1 MVSWSELISNI
12 HREINSA
19 DSYASLAM
27 EYKVC
32 DKELSD
38 LYVSITNNK
47 IANVNALCSIF
58 TKRMNAMIK
67 EKDAEN
73 NKYADELKDMHNYLI
88 TMFAE
93 ELSRIKNIIDCVK
106 KP

>member
-1 MVSWSELISNI
+1 MVNWSELISNI

-19 DSYASLAM
+19 NNYASLAM
-27 EYKVC
+27 EYKIC

-47 IANVNALCSIF
+47 IANINALCSIF
-58 TKRMNAMIK
+58 TKRISTMLK
-67 EKDAEN
+67 DKDAEN
-73 NKYADELKDMHNYLI
+73 NKYADELKDMRNYLI
-88 TMFAE
+88 TMFTE
-93 ELSRIKNIIDCVK
+93 ELSKIKNIVDCVK